1 MIKYLAFCMILI
13 SCNNQFLHQPSKSD
27 VRDVIPECK
36 DLVLLVNEYW
46 FKHRKFSFHK
56 DFSQV
61 FTFANQCQKCFMNLH
76 KADVIMM
83 LGEPDIKTLTEFEY
97 IFKKSHKGRKSLNYS
112 SVIFQFTTNSVSN
125 VEYVEHSIVE

>member
-1 MIKYLAFCMILI
+1 
-13 SCNNQFLHQPSKSD
+13 
-27 VRDVIPECK
+27 
-36 DLVLLVNEYW
+36 
-46 FKHRKFSFHK
+46 
-56 DFSQV
+56 
-61 FTFANQCQKCFMNLH
+61 MNLH